1 MNEKWFL
8 CSLIFVSYL
17 LFVNTPMS
25 INPKGSFLYSL
36 AFIRWPL
43 FAMALSYWLLK
54 SQINLLNE
62 DSDIELIKIISN
74 FPRIIEQSAIHMEPH
89 RIAFYLRDLAS
100 SFHSY
105 WNLGNQNSD
114 FKVINTDD
122 IETSKARVALI
133 RCTGITISEGLRVL
147 GIEAL
152 EELR

>member
-1 MNEKWFL
+1 
-8 CSLIFVSYL
+8 
-17 LFVNTPMS
+17 
-25 INPKGSFLYSL
+25 
-36 AFIRWPL
+36 
-43 FAMALSYWLLK
+43 
-54 SQINLLNE
+54 
-62 DSDIELIKIISN
+62 
-74 FPRIIEQSAIHMEPH
+74 MEPH

-105 WNLGNQNSD
+105 WNLGNENSD

-152 EELR
+152 EAVSYTHLTLPTKA